1 MILNACGGGKN
12 LELITSRES
21 DVGVVASVFLLVW
34 LIVIRKE
41 RNSIK
46 MCRFI
51 KENGTPPFGM
61 LVASKV
67 HLSYWLPPTK
77 WLLEPKMNDWANRPY
92 GTKTPNIKGV
102 KKWLHKYNLQP

>member
-1 MILNACGGGKN
+1 MEEVSDLIVNVFGGSKN

-21 DVGVVASVFLLVW
+21 DVGVANVANLLVW

-61 LVASKV
+61 LWHHRYISATIASLVAASA
-67 HLSYWLPPTK
+67 
-77 WLLEPKMNDWANRPY
+77 ENE
-92 GTKTPNIKGV
+92 
-102 KKWLHKYNLQP
+102 